1 MTNNDKKVKLL
12 NLQLLA
18 TIGFIVALFISFTL
32 TYDKKMNLT
41 NSKRIYDDKTAQNLA
56 LMQTILVFLVALLF
70 LYITYNQYKISKM
83 QHEEDEKDLFLQSET
98 ALLSVIAACVGLYI
112 VFKNYRKNSLSIAE
126 IESI

>member
-1 MTNNDKKVKLL
+1 MTNNDKKIKLL

-18 TIGFIVALFISFTL
+18 TIGFIVSLFISFTL

-41 NSKRIYDDKTAQNLA
+41 NNKRIYDDKTAQNLA
-56 LMQTILVFLVALLF
+56 LMQTILVFLVASLF
-70 LYITYNQYKISKM
+70 LYIIYNQYKISKT
-83 QHEEDEKDLFLQSET
+83 QHEDDEKDLLLQSET